1 MKSIFRKLDRLMDDA
16 MDKQWVRIVV
26 FIALILN
33 VIFGILGVLMLAL
46 LTT

>member
-16 MDKQWVRIVV
+16 MDKKWVRIVV

>member
-1 MKSIFRKLDRLMDDA
+1 MKSIFRKLDQLMDDA

>member
-1 MKSIFRKLDRLMDDA
+1 MDEA

-33 VIFGILGVLMLAL
+33 VIFGILGVLMLVL